1 MKLLSTASSAL
12 YYAFIAALIASVSV
26 YAWQNAAEVLPSL
39 AQRTAAAL
47 PATATIGA
55 GIGSLA
61 LIVLLEVLYP
71 LRSLSLGRWVY
82 ADRPRGRMRGVDK
95 LSIAQLA
102 GVSLLGLALC
112 TSLRLPLYAAMA
124 LPLLRIALGWRS
136 FDLASLLRAG
146 RTRAVGS
153 SSFGLLDS
161 EVSADAIASQSARL
175 RPSSRA
181 TASPS
186 CLFFRRLYR
195 RWYIPLGAVAVIGLT
210 LGLVPQLGSLGLMGF
225 AAAWTIVSAATGRAA
240 SFGRII
246 DGTWP
251 DWGLPLTATAG
262 AAVLGTAFIAAMW
275 KLPILVL
282 AACCLGLTYASF
294 KRSRPARVTTM
305 SIIDTGG
312 FGASFSPEVF
322 GYFLRGGYGIAAVA
336 VVLFF

>member
-1 MKLLSTASSAL
+1 MKLLSHASSAI

-39 AQRTAAAL
+39 AQRTAASL

-55 GIGSLA
+55 GVGSLA
-61 LIVLLEVLYP
+61 LIVLLEALYP
-71 LRSLSLGRWVY
+71 LRSLSLSRWVY
-82 ADRPRGRMRGVDK
+82 VDRPRGRMRGVDK

-112 TSLRLPLYAAMA
+112 ASLRLPLYAAMA

-146 RTRAVGS
+146 HTRAVGS

-175 RPSSRA
+175 RPRSRA

-186 CLFFRRLYR
+186 RLFFRRLYR

-225 AAAWTIVSAATGRAA
+225 AAAWTIVGAATGRAA

-246 DGTWP
+246 NGAWP
-251 DWGLPLTATAG
+251 DWGLPLAATAVT
-262 AAVLGTAFIAAMW
+262 AVLGTAFIAAVW
-275 KLPILVL
+275 KLPVLVL
-282 AACCLGLTYASF
+282 AACCLGLTYASL

-305 SIIDTGG
+305 NIIDTGG

-322 GYFLRGGYGIAAVA
+322 GYFLRGGYGIAAIA
-336 VVLFF
+336 VTLFF

>member
-1 MKLLSTASSAL
+1 MKLLSHASSAI

-55 GIGSLA
+55 GVGSLA
-61 LIVLLEVLYP
+61 LIVLLEALYP
-71 LRSLSLGRWVY
+71 LRSLSLSRWVY
-82 ADRPRGRMRGVDK
+82 VDRPRGRMRGVDK

-112 TSLRLPLYAAMA
+112 ASLRLPLYAAMA

-146 RTRAVGS
+146 RTRAVSS

-175 RPSSRA
+175 RPRSRA

-186 CLFFRRLYR
+186 RLFFRRLYR

-210 LGLVPQLGSLGLMGF
+210 LGLVPQLGSLALMGF
-225 AAAWTIVSAATGRAA
+225 AAAWTIVGAATGRAA

-246 DGTWP
+246 NGAWP
-251 DWGLPLTATAG
+251 DWGLSLTATAG
-262 AAVLGTAFIAAMW
+262 AAVLGTAFIAAVW
-275 KLPILVL
+275 KLPVLVL

-305 SIIDTGG
+305 NIIDTGG

-322 GYFLRGGYGIAAVA
+322 GYFLRGGYGIAAIA
-336 VVLFF
+336 VILFF

>member
-1 MKLLSTASSAL
+1 MKLLSHASSAI
-12 YYAFIAALIASVSV
+12 YYAFIAALIASVGV
-26 YAWQNAAEVLPSL
+26 YTWQNAAEVLPSL

-55 GIGSLA
+55 GVGSLA
-61 LIVLLEVLYP
+61 LLVLLEALYP
-71 LRSLSLGRWVY
+71 LRSLSLSRWVY
-82 ADRPRGRMRGVDK
+82 VNRPRGRMRGVDK

-186 CLFFRRLYR
+186 HLFIRRLYR

-210 LGLVPQLGSLGLMGF
+210 LGLVPQLGSLALMGF
-225 AAAWTIVSAATGRAA
+225 AAAWTIVGAATGRAA

-246 DGTWP
+246 NGAWP

-262 AAVLGTAFIAAMW
+262 AAVLGTAFIAAVW
-275 KLPILVL
+275 KLPVLVL
-282 AACCLGLTYASF
+282 AACCLGLTYASL

-305 SIIDTGG
+305 NIIDTGG

>member
-1 MKLLSTASSAL
+1 MKLLSHASSAI
-12 YYAFIAALIASVSV
+12 YYAFIAALIASVGV

-55 GIGSLA
+55 GVGSLA
-61 LIVLLEVLYP
+61 LIVLLEALYP
-71 LRSLSLGRWVY
+71 LRSLSLSRWVY
-82 ADRPRGRMRGVDK
+82 VDRPRGRMRGVDK

-112 TSLRLPLYAAMA
+112 ASLRLPLYAAMA

-186 CLFFRRLYR
+186 HLFIRRLYR

-225 AAAWTIVSAATGRAA
+225 AAAWTIVGAATGRAA

-246 DGTWP
+246 DGAWP

-262 AAVLGTAFIAAMW
+262 AAVLGTAFIAAVW
-275 KLPILVL
+275 KLPVLVL

-305 SIIDTGG
+305 NIIDTGG

-322 GYFLRGGYGIAAVA
+322 GYFLRGGYGIAAIA

>member
-55 GIGSLA
+55 GVGSLA
-61 LIVLLEVLYP
+61 LIVLLEALYP
-71 LRSLSLGRWVY
+71 LRSLSLSRWVY
-82 ADRPRGRMRGVDK
+82 VDRPRGRMRGVDK

-112 TSLRLPLYAAMA
+112 ASLRLPLYAAMT

-262 AAVLGTAFIAAMW
+262 AAVLGTAFIAAVW
-275 KLPILVL
+275 KLPVLVL

-305 SIIDTGG
+305 NIIDTGG

-322 GYFLRGGYGIAAVA
+322 GYFLRGGYGIAAIA

>member
-1 MKLLSTASSAL
+1 MKLLSHASSAL

-26 YAWQNAAEVLPSL
+26 YTWQNAAEVLPSL

-55 GIGSLA
+55 GVGSLA
-61 LIVLLEVLYP
+61 LLVLLEALYP
-71 LRSLSLGRWVY
+71 LRSLSLSRWVY
-82 ADRPRGRMRGVDK
+82 VNRPRGRMRGVDK

-146 RTRAVGS
+146 RTRAVSS

-175 RPSSRA
+175 RPRSRA

-186 CLFFRRLYR
+186 RLFFRRLYR

-210 LGLVPQLGSLGLMGF
+210 LGLVPQLGSLALMGF
-225 AAAWTIVSAATGRAA
+225 AAAWTIVGAATGRAA

-246 DGTWP
+246 NGAWP

-262 AAVLGTAFIAAMW
+262 AAVLGTAFIAAVW
-275 KLPILVL
+275 KLPVLVL
-282 AACCLGLTYASF
+282 AACCLGLTYASL

-305 SIIDTGG
+305 NIIDTGG

>member
-1 MKLLSTASSAL
+1 MRLLSTASSAI

-26 YAWQNAAEVLPSL
+26 YAWQNTAEVLPSL
-39 AQRTAAAL
+39 VQRAAASL

-55 GIGSLA
+55 AFGSLA
-61 LIVLLEVLYP
+61 LIVLLEALYP
-71 LRSLSLGRWVY
+71 LRSLSLSRWVY
-82 ADRPRGRMRGVDK
+82 VDRPRGRMRGVDK

-102 GVSLLGLALC
+102 GMSLLGLALC
-112 TSLRLPLYAAMA
+112 ASLRLPLYAAMA

-175 RPSSRA
+175 RPSSRG
-181 TASPS
+181 TTSPS
-186 CLFFRRLYR
+186 RLFFRRLYR
-195 RWYIPLGAVAVIGLT
+195 RWYIPLGAITVIGLT
-210 LGLVPQLGSLGLMGF
+210 LGLAPQLGSLALIGF
-225 AAAWTIVSAATGRAA
+225 ATAWTIVGAATGRTA

-246 DGTWP
+246 DGAWP

-262 AAVLGTAFIAAMW
+262 AAILGTAFIAAVW

-305 SIIDTGG
+305 NIIDTGG

-322 GYFLRGGYGIAAVA
+322 GYFLRGGYGIAAIA

>member
-1 MKLLSTASSAL
+1 MKLLSTASSAI
-12 YYAFIAALIASVSV
+12 YYAFIAALIARVGV

-55 GIGSLA
+55 GVGSLA
-61 LIVLLEVLYP
+61 LIVLLEALYP
-71 LRSLSLGRWVY
+71 LRSLSLSRWVY
-82 ADRPRGRMRGVDK
+82 VNRPRGRMRGVDK

-186 CLFFRRLYR
+186 RLFFRRLYR

-210 LGLVPQLGSLGLMGF
+210 LGLVPQLGSLALMGF
-225 AAAWTIVSAATGRAA
+225 AAAWTIVGAATGRAA

-262 AAVLGTAFIAAMW
+262 AAVLGTAFIAAVW
-275 KLPILVL
+275 KLPVLVL

-305 SIIDTGG
+305 NIIDTGG

-322 GYFLRGGYGIAAVA
+322 GYFLRGGYGIAAIA
-336 VVLFF
+336 VILFF

>member
-1 MKLLSTASSAL
+1 MKLLSHASSAI
-12 YYAFIAALIASVSV
+12 YYAFIAALIASVGV

-55 GIGSLA
+55 GVGSLA
-61 LIVLLEVLYP
+61 LIVLLEALYP
-71 LRSLSLGRWVY
+71 LRSLSLSRWVY
-82 ADRPRGRMRGVDK
+82 VDRPRGRMRGVDK

-112 TSLRLPLYAAMA
+112 ASLRLPLYAAMA

-146 RTRAVGS
+146 RTRAVSS

-175 RPSSRA
+175 RPRSRA

-186 CLFFRRLYR
+186 RLFFRRLYR

-210 LGLVPQLGSLGLMGF
+210 LGLVPQLGSLALMGF
-225 AAAWTIVSAATGRAA
+225 AAAWTIVGAATGRAA

-246 DGTWP
+246 NGAWP
-251 DWGLPLTATAG
+251 DWGLPLAATAVT
-262 AAVLGTAFIAAMW
+262 AVLGTAFIAAVW
-275 KLPILVL
+275 KLPVLVL

-305 SIIDTGG
+305 NIIDTGG

-322 GYFLRGGYGIAAVA
+322 GYFLRGGYGIAAIA
-336 VVLFF
+336 VILFF

>member
-1 MKLLSTASSAL
+1 MKLLSHASSAL

-55 GIGSLA
+55 GVGSLA
-61 LIVLLEVLYP
+61 LIVLLEALYP
-71 LRSLSLGRWVY
+71 LRSLSLSRWVY
-82 ADRPRGRMRGVDK
+82 VDRPRGRMRGVDK

-112 TSLRLPLYAAMA
+112 ASLRLPLYAAMA

-146 RTRAVGS
+146 RTRAVSS

-210 LGLVPQLGSLGLMGF
+210 LGLVPQLGSLALMGF
-225 AAAWTIVSAATGRAA
+225 AAAWTIVGAATGRAA

-246 DGTWP
+246 NGAWP
-251 DWGLPLTATAG
+251 DWGLPLAATAVT
-262 AAVLGTAFIAAMW
+262 AVLGTAFIAAVW
-275 KLPILVL
+275 KLPVLVL

-305 SIIDTGG
+305 NIIDTGG

-322 GYFLRGGYGIAAVA
+322 GYFLRGGYGIAAIA
-336 VVLFF
+336 VILFF

>member
-1 MKLLSTASSAL
+1 MKLLSTASSAI
-12 YYAFIAALIASVSV
+12 YYAFIAALIASVGV

-39 AQRTAAAL
+39 AQRTTAAL

-55 GIGSLA
+55 GVGSLA
-61 LIVLLEVLYP
+61 LIVLLEALYP
-71 LRSLSLGRWVY
+71 LRSLSLSRWVY
-82 ADRPRGRMRGVDK
+82 VNRPRGRMRGVDK

-186 CLFFRRLYR
+186 RLFFRRLYR

-210 LGLVPQLGSLGLMGF
+210 LGLVPQLGSLALMGF
-225 AAAWTIVSAATGRAA
+225 AAAWTIVGAATGRAA

-262 AAVLGTAFIAAMW
+262 AAVLGTAFIAAVW
-275 KLPILVL
+275 KLPVLVL

-305 SIIDTGG
+305 NIIDTGG

-322 GYFLRGGYGIAAVA
+322 GYFLRGGYGIAAIA
-336 VVLFF
+336 VILFF

>member
-1 MKLLSTASSAL
+1 MKFLSHASSAL

-39 AQRTAAAL
+39 AQRTAASL

-55 GIGSLA
+55 GVGSLA
-61 LIVLLEVLYP
+61 LIVLLEALYP
-71 LRSLSLGRWVY
+71 LRSLSLSRWVY
-82 ADRPRGRMRGVDK
+82 VDRPRGRMRGVDK

-112 TSLRLPLYAAMA
+112 ASLRLPLYAAMA

-146 RTRAVGS
+146 RTRAVSS

-175 RPSSRA
+175 RPRSRA

-186 CLFFRRLYR
+186 RLFFRRLYR

-210 LGLVPQLGSLGLMGF
+210 LGLVPQLGSLALMGF
-225 AAAWTIVSAATGRAA
+225 AAAWTIVGAATGRAA

-246 DGTWP
+246 NGAWP
-251 DWGLPLTATAG
+251 DWGLPLAATAVT
-262 AAVLGTAFIAAMW
+262 AVLGTAFIAAVW
-275 KLPILVL
+275 KLPVLVL

-305 SIIDTGG
+305 NIIDTGG

-322 GYFLRGGYGIAAVA
+322 GYFLRGGYGIAAIA
-336 VVLFF
+336 VILFF

>member
-55 GIGSLA
+55 GVGSLA
-61 LIVLLEVLYP
+61 LIVLLEALYP
-71 LRSLSLGRWVY
+71 LRSLSLSRWVY
-82 ADRPRGRMRGVDK
+82 VNRPRGRMRGVDK

-112 TSLRLPLYAAMA
+112 ASLRLPLYAAMA

-146 RTRAVGS
+146 RTRAVSS

-175 RPSSRA
+175 RPRSRA

-186 CLFFRRLYR
+186 RLFFRRLYR
-195 RWYIPLGAVAVIGLT
+195 RWYIPLGAITVIGLT
-210 LGLVPQLGSLGLMGF
+210 LGLAPQLGSLALIGF
-225 AAAWTIVSAATGRAA
+225 AAAWTIVGAATGRAA
-240 SFGRII
+240 SFGRMIN
-246 DGTWP
+246 GAWP

-262 AAVLGTAFIAAMW
+262 AAVLGTAFIAAVW
-275 KLPILVL
+275 KLPVLVL
-282 AACCLGLTYASF
+282 AACCLGLTYASL

-305 SIIDTGG
+305 NIIDTGG

>member
-1 MKLLSTASSAL
+1 MKLLSHASSAI

-26 YAWQNAAEVLPSL
+26 YAWQNAAEALPSL

-55 GIGSLA
+55 GVGSLA
-61 LIVLLEVLYP
+61 LIVLLEALYP
-71 LRSLSLGRWVY
+71 LRSLSLSRWVY
-82 ADRPRGRMRGVDK
+82 VDRPRGRMRGVDK

-112 TSLRLPLYAAMA
+112 ASLRLPLYAAMA

-146 RTRAVGS
+146 RTRAVSS

-175 RPSSRA
+175 RPRSRA

-186 CLFFRRLYR
+186 RLFFRRLYR
-195 RWYIPLGAVAVIGLT
+195 RWYIPLCAVAVIGLT
-210 LGLVPQLGSLGLMGF
+210 LGLAPQLGSLALIGF
-225 AAAWTIVSAATGRAA
+225 AAAWTIVGAATGRAA

-246 DGTWP
+246 NGAWP
-251 DWGLPLTATAG
+251 DWGLPLAATAVT
-262 AAVLGTAFIAAMW
+262 AVLGTAFIAAVW
-275 KLPILVL
+275 KLPVLVL

-305 SIIDTGG
+305 NIIDTGG

-322 GYFLRGGYGIAAVA
+322 GYFLRGGYGIAAIAVA
-336 VVLFF
+336 LFL

>member
-1 MKLLSTASSAL
+1 MKLLSHASSAI

-55 GIGSLA
+55 GVGSLA
-61 LIVLLEVLYP
+61 LIVLLEALYP
-71 LRSLSLGRWVY
+71 LRSLSLSRWVY
-82 ADRPRGRMRGVDK
+82 VDRPRGRMRGVDK

-112 TSLRLPLYAAMA
+112 ASLRLPLYAAMV

-225 AAAWTIVSAATGRAA
+225 AAAWTIVGAATGRAA

-262 AAVLGTAFIAAMW
+262 AAVLGTAFIAAVW
-275 KLPILVL
+275 KLPVLVL

-305 SIIDTGG
+305 NIIDTGG

>member
-55 GIGSLA
+55 GVGSLA
-61 LIVLLEVLYP
+61 LIVLLEALYP
-71 LRSLSLGRWVY
+71 LRSLSLSRWVY
-82 ADRPRGRMRGVDK
+82 VDRPRGRMRGVDK

-112 TSLRLPLYAAMA
+112 TSLRLPFYAAMA
-124 LPLLRIALGWRS
+124 LPLLRLALGWRS

-153 SSFGLLDS
+153 SSIGLLDS

-175 RPSSRA
+175 RPSSHA
-181 TASPS
+181 TTSLGR
-186 CLFFRRLYR
+186 LFFRRLYR
-195 RWYIPLGAVAVIGLT
+195 RWYIPLGAVAVVGLT
-210 LGLVPQLGSLGLMGF
+210 LGLAPQLGSLALIGF
-225 AAAWTIVSAATGRAA
+225 SGAWTIVGAATGRAA

-246 DGTWP
+246 DGAWP

-262 AAVLGTAFIAAMW
+262 AAVLGTAFVAAVW
-275 KLPILVL
+275 KLPVLVL
-282 AACCLGLTYASF
+282 AACCLGLTYAAF

-305 SIIDTGG
+305 NIIDTGG

-322 GYFLRGGYGIAAVA
+322 GYFLRGGYGIATIAVA
-336 VVLFF
+336 LFI

>member
-55 GIGSLA
+55 GVGSLA
-61 LIVLLEVLYP
+61 LIVLLEALYP
-71 LRSLSLGRWVY
+71 LRSLSLSRWVY
-82 ADRPRGRMRGVDK
+82 VDRLRGRMRGVDK

-112 TSLRLPLYAAMA
+112 ASLRLPLYAAMT

-186 CLFFRRLYR
+186 RLFFRRLYR

-210 LGLVPQLGSLGLMGF
+210 LGLVPQLGSLALMGF
-225 AAAWTIVSAATGRAA
+225 AAAWTIVGAATGRAA

-246 DGTWP
+246 NGAWP

-262 AAVLGTAFIAAMW
+262 AAVLGTAFIAAVW
-275 KLPILVL
+275 KLPVLVL

-305 SIIDTGG
+305 NIIDTGG

-322 GYFLRGGYGIAAVA
+322 GYFLRGGYGIAAIA

>member
-1 MKLLSTASSAL
+1 MKLLSQASTAI

-26 YAWQNAAEVLPSL
+26 YAWQNAAEALPSL

-55 GIGSLA
+55 GVGSLA
-61 LIVLLEVLYP
+61 LIVLLEALYP
-71 LRSLSLGRWVY
+71 LRSLSLSRWVY
-82 ADRPRGRMRGVDK
+82 VDRPRGRMRGVDK

-112 TSLRLPLYAAMA
+112 ASLRLPLYAAMA

-146 RTRAVGS
+146 RTRAVSS

-175 RPSSRA
+175 RPRSRA

-186 CLFFRRLYR
+186 RLFFRRLYR
-195 RWYIPLGAVAVIGLT
+195 RWYIPLGAVAVIVLT
-210 LGLVPQLGSLGLMGF
+210 LGLVPQLGSLALMGF
-225 AAAWTIVSAATGRAA
+225 AAAWTIVGAATGRAA

-246 DGTWP
+246 NGAWP
-251 DWGLPLTATAG
+251 DWGLPLAATAVT
-262 AAVLGTAFIAAMW
+262 AVLGTAFIAAVW
-275 KLPILVL
+275 KLPVLVL

-305 SIIDTGG
+305 NIIDTGG

-322 GYFLRGGYGIAAVA
+322 GYFLRGGYGIAAIAVA
-336 VVLFF
+336 LFL

>member
-1 MKLLSTASSAL
+1 MKLLSKASSAL

-55 GIGSLA
+55 GVGSLA
-61 LIVLLEVLYP
+61 LIVLLEALYP
-71 LRSLSLGRWVY
+71 LRSLSLSRWVY
-82 ADRPRGRMRGVDK
+82 VDRPRGRMRGVDK

-112 TSLRLPLYAAMA
+112 TSLHLPLYAAMA

-146 RTRAVGS
+146 RTRAVSS

-175 RPSSRA
+175 RPRSRA

-186 CLFFRRLYR
+186 RLFFRRLYR

-210 LGLVPQLGSLGLMGF
+210 LGLVPQLGSLALMGF
-225 AAAWTIVSAATGRAA
+225 AAAWTIVGAATGL
-240 SFGRII
+240 SLIHI
-246 DGTWP
+246 
-251 DWGLPLTATAG
+251 
-262 AAVLGTAFIAAMW
+262 
-275 KLPILVL
+275 
-282 AACCLGLTYASF
+282 
-294 KRSRPARVTTM
+294 
-305 SIIDTGG
+305 
-312 FGASFSPEVF
+312 
-322 GYFLRGGYGIAAVA
+322 
-336 VVLFF
+336 

>member
-1 MKLLSTASSAL
+1 MKLLSHASSAI

-26 YAWQNAAEVLPSL
+26 YAWQNAAEALPSL

-55 GIGSLA
+55 GVGSLA
-61 LIVLLEVLYP
+61 LIVLLEALYP
-71 LRSLSLGRWVY
+71 LRSLSLSRWVY
-82 ADRPRGRMRGVDK
+82 VDRPRGRMRGVDK

-112 TSLRLPLYAAMA
+112 ASLRLPLYAAMA

-146 RTRAVGS
+146 RTRAVSS

-175 RPSSRA
+175 RPRSRA

-186 CLFFRRLYR
+186 RLFFRRLYR
-195 RWYIPLGAVAVIGLT
+195 RWYIPLGAVAVIVLT
-210 LGLVPQLGSLGLMGF
+210 LGLAPQLGSLALIGF
-225 AAAWTIVSAATGRAA
+225 AAAWTIVGAATGRAA

-246 DGTWP
+246 DGCWP
-251 DWGLPLTATAG
+251 DWGLPLAASAG
-262 AAVLGTAFIAAMW
+262 AAVLGTTFIALVW
-275 KLPILVL
+275 KLSLITL
-282 AACCLGLTYASF
+282 AACCLGLSYAAF

-305 SIIDTGG
+305 NIIDTGG

-322 GYFLRGGYGIAAVA
+322 GYFLRGGYGIAAIA

>member
-1 MKLLSTASSAL
+1 MKLLSHASSAI

-55 GIGSLA
+55 GVGSLA
-61 LIVLLEVLYP
+61 LIVLLEALYP
-71 LRSLSLGRWVY
+71 LRSLSLSRWVY
-82 ADRPRGRMRGVDK
+82 VDRPRGRMRGVDK

-175 RPSSRA
+175 RPSSHA
-181 TASPS
+181 TSSPG

-195 RWYIPLGAVAVIGLT
+195 RWYIPLGAITVIGLT
-210 LGLVPQLGSLGLMGF
+210 LGLAPQLGSLALIGF
-225 AAAWTIVSAATGRAA
+225 AAAWTIVGAATGRAA

-246 DGTWP
+246 NGAWP
-251 DWGLPLTATAG
+251 DWGLPLAATAVT
-262 AAVLGTAFIAAMW
+262 AVLGTAFIAAVW
-275 KLPILVL
+275 KLPVLVL
-282 AACCLGLTYASF
+282 AACCLGLTYASL

-305 SIIDTGG
+305 NIIDTGG

>member
-1 MKLLSTASSAL
+1 
-12 YYAFIAALIASVSV
+12 
-26 YAWQNAAEVLPSL
+26 
-39 AQRTAAAL
+39 
-47 PATATIGA
+47 
-55 GIGSLA
+55 
-61 LIVLLEVLYP
+61 
-71 LRSLSLGRWVY
+71 
-82 ADRPRGRMRGVDK
+82 MRGVDK
-95 LSIAQLA
+95 LSVAQLA

-136 FDLASLLRAG
+136 FNLASLLRAG

-181 TASPS
+181 TASPGR
-186 CLFFRRLYR
+186 LFFRRLYR

-210 LGLVPQLGSLGLMGF
+210 LGLAPQLGSLALIGF
-225 AAAWTIVSAATGRAA
+225 AAAWTIVGAATGRAA
-240 SFGRII
+240 SFGRIV
-246 DGTWP
+246 DGGWP

-262 AAVLGTAFIAAMW
+262 AAVLGTAFIAAVW
-275 KLPILVL
+275 KLPVLVL

-305 SIIDTGG
+305 NIIDTGG

-322 GYFLRGGYGIAAVA
+322 GYFLRGGYGIAAIA
-336 VVLFF
+336 VILFF

>member
-1 MKLLSTASSAL
+1 MRLLSTASSAI

-39 AQRTAAAL
+39 AQRTAASL

-55 GIGSLA
+55 GVGSLA
-61 LIVLLEVLYP
+61 LIVLLEALYP
-71 LRSLSLGRWVY
+71 LRSLSLSRWVY
-82 ADRPRGRMRGVDK
+82 VDRPRGRMRGVDK

-102 GVSLLGLALC
+102 GMSLLGLALC
-112 TSLRLPLYAAMA
+112 ASLRLPLYAAMA

-175 RPSSRA
+175 RPSSRG
-181 TASPS
+181 TTSPS
-186 CLFFRRLYR
+186 RLFFRRLYR

-210 LGLVPQLGSLGLMGF
+210 LGLVPQLGSLTLIGF
-225 AAAWTIVSAATGRAA
+225 ASAWTIVGAATGRAA

-246 DGTWP
+246 DGAWP

-262 AAVLGTAFIAAMW
+262 AAVLGTAFIAAVW
-275 KLPILVL
+275 KLSLLAL
-282 AACCLGLTYASF
+282 AACCLGLTYAAF

-305 SIIDTGG
+305 NIIDTGG

-322 GYFLRGGYGIAAVA
+322 GYFLRGGYGIAAIA

>member
-55 GIGSLA
+55 GVGSLA
-61 LIVLLEVLYP
+61 LIVLLEALYP
-71 LRSLSLGRWVY
+71 LRSLSLSRWVY
-82 ADRPRGRMRGVDK
+82 VDRPRGRMRGVDK

-112 TSLRLPLYAAMA
+112 ASLRLPLYAAMT

-251 DWGLPLTATAG
+251 DWGLPLTATGG
-262 AAVLGTAFIAAMW
+262 AAVLGTAFIAAVW
-275 KLPILVL
+275 KLPVLVL

-305 SIIDTGG
+305 NIIDTGG

-322 GYFLRGGYGIAAVA
+322 GYFLRGGYGIAAIA

>member
-1 MKLLSTASSAL
+1 MKLLSHASSAI
-12 YYAFIAALIASVSV
+12 YYAFIAALIASVGV

-55 GIGSLA
+55 GVGSLA
-61 LIVLLEVLYP
+61 LIVLLEALYP
-71 LRSLSLGRWVY
+71 LRSLSLSRWVY
-82 ADRPRGRMRGVDK
+82 VDRPRGRMRGVDK

-112 TSLRLPLYAAMA
+112 ASLHLPFYAAMA
-124 LPLLRIALGWRS
+124 LPLLRIAIGWRS

-186 CLFFRRLYR
+186 HLFIRRLYR

-225 AAAWTIVSAATGRAA
+225 AAAWTIVGAATGRAA

-246 DGTWP
+246 DGAWP

-262 AAVLGTAFIAAMW
+262 AAVLGTAFIAAVW
-275 KLPILVL
+275 KLPVLVL

-305 SIIDTGG
+305 NIIDTGG

-322 GYFLRGGYGIAAVA
+322 GYFLRGGYGIAAIA

>member
-1 MKLLSTASSAL
+1 MKLLSHASSAL

-39 AQRTAAAL
+39 AQRTAASL

-55 GIGSLA
+55 GVGSLA
-61 LIVLLEVLYP
+61 LIVLLEALYP
-71 LRSLSLGRWVY
+71 LRSLSLSRWVY
-82 ADRPRGRMRGVDK
+82 VDRPRGRMRGVDK

-112 TSLRLPLYAAMA
+112 ASLRLPLYAAMT

-175 RPSSRA
+175 RPSSHA

-186 CLFFRRLYR
+186 HLFIRRLYR

-210 LGLVPQLGSLGLMGF
+210 LGLVPQLGSLALMGF
-225 AAAWTIVSAATGRAA
+225 AAAWTIVGAATGRAA

-246 DGTWP
+246 NGAWP

-262 AAVLGTAFIAAMW
+262 AAVLGTAFIAAVW
-275 KLPILVL
+275 KLPVLVL
-282 AACCLGLTYASF
+282 AACCLGLTYASL

-305 SIIDTGG
+305 NIIDTGG

>member
-26 YAWQNAAEVLPSL
+26 YAWHNAAALLPSL
-39 AQRTAAAL
+39 AQRPAAAL
-47 PATATIGA
+47 SATAIIGA
-55 GIGSLA
+55 GFGSLA
-61 LIVLLEVLYP
+61 LIVLLEALYP
-71 LRSLSLGRWVY
+71 LRSLSLSRWVY
-82 ADRPRGRMRGVDK
+82 VDRPRGRMRGVDK

-186 CLFFRRLYR
+186 RLFFRRLYR

-262 AAVLGTAFIAAMW
+262 AAVLGTAFIAAVW
-275 KLPILVL
+275 KLPVLVL

-305 SIIDTGG
+305 NIIDTGG

>member
-1 MKLLSTASSAL
+1 MKFLSHASSAL

-55 GIGSLA
+55 GVGSLA
-61 LIVLLEVLYP
+61 LIVLLEALYP
-71 LRSLSLGRWVY
+71 LRSLSLSRWVY
-82 ADRPRGRMRGVDK
+82 VNRPRGRMRGVDK

-186 CLFFRRLYR
+186 HLFIRRLYR

-210 LGLVPQLGSLGLMGF
+210 LGLVPQPGSLALMGF
-225 AAAWTIVSAATGRAA
+225 AAAWTIVGAATGRAA

-246 DGTWP
+246 NGAWP

-262 AAVLGTAFIAAMW
+262 AAVLGTAFIAAVW
-275 KLPILVL
+275 KLPVLVL
-282 AACCLGLTYASF
+282 AACCLGLTYASL

-305 SIIDTGG
+305 NIIDTGG

>member
-55 GIGSLA
+55 EVGSLA
-61 LIVLLEVLYP
+61 LIVLLEALYP
-71 LRSLSLGRWVY
+71 LRSLSLSRWVY
-82 ADRPRGRMRGVDK
+82 VDRPRGRMRGVDK

-112 TSLRLPLYAAMA
+112 ASLRLPLYAAMA

-146 RTRAVGS
+146 RTRAVSS

-175 RPSSRA
+175 RPRSRA

-186 CLFFRRLYR
+186 RLFFRRLYR

-210 LGLVPQLGSLGLMGF
+210 LGLVPQLGSLALMGF
-225 AAAWTIVSAATGRAA
+225 AAAWTIVGAATGRAA

-246 DGTWP
+246 NGAWP
-251 DWGLPLTATAG
+251 DWGLPLAATAVT
-262 AAVLGTAFIAAMW
+262 AVLGTAFIAAVW
-275 KLPILVL
+275 KLPVLVL
-282 AACCLGLTYASF
+282 AACCLGLTYASL

-305 SIIDTGG
+305 NIIDTGG

-322 GYFLRGGYGIAAVA
+322 GYFLRGGYGIAAIAVA
-336 VVLFF
+336 LFL

>member
-26 YAWQNAAEVLPSL
+26 YAWHNAAEVLPSL

-47 PATATIGA
+47 PATATIGV

-124 LPLLRIALGWRS
+124 LPLLRIAIGWRS
-136 FDLASLLRAG
+136 FNLASLLRAG

-175 RPSSRA
+175 RPSSHA
-181 TASPS
+181 TTSLGR
-186 CLFFRRLYR
+186 LFFRRLYR
-195 RWYIPLGAVAVIGLT
+195 RWYIPLGAITVIGLT

-225 AAAWTIVSAATGRAA
+225 AAAWTIVGAATGRAA

-246 DGTWP
+246 DGAWP

-262 AAVLGTAFIAAMW
+262 AAVLGTAFIAAVW
-275 KLPILVL
+275 KLPVLVL

-305 SIIDTGG
+305 NIIDTGG

>member
-1 MKLLSTASSAL
+1 MKLLSIASSAL

-39 AQRTAAAL
+39 AQRTAASL

-61 LIVLLEVLYP
+61 LMVLLEALYP

-82 ADRPRGRMRGVDK
+82 ADRPRGHRRGVDK

-102 GVSLLGLALC
+102 GLSLLGLALC
-112 TSLRLPLYAAMA
+112 TSLRLPPYAAMA

-153 SSFGLLDS
+153 SSLGLLDS
-161 EVSADAIASQSARL
+161 EVSADAIASQCARL

-186 CLFFRRLYR
+186 HLFIRRLYR
-195 RWYIPLGAVAVIGLT
+195 RWYIPLGAITVIGLT
-210 LGLVPQLGSLGLMGF
+210 LGLAPQLGSLALIGF
-225 AAAWTIVSAATGRAA
+225 AAAWTIVGAATGRAA

-246 DGTWP
+246 NGAWP

-262 AAVLGTAFIAAMW
+262 AAVLGTAFIAAVW
-275 KLPILVL
+275 KLPVLVL

-305 SIIDTGG
+305 NIIDTGG

>member
-1 MKLLSTASSAL
+1 MKLLSHASSAI

-26 YAWQNAAEVLPSL
+26 YAWQNAAELLPSL
-39 AQRTAAAL
+39 AQRTAASL

-55 GIGSLA
+55 AFGSLA
-61 LIVLLEVLYP
+61 LIVLLEALYP

-82 ADRPRGRMRGVDK
+82 ADRPRGHMRGVDK

-112 TSLRLPLYAAMA
+112 TSLHLPLYAAMA
-124 LPLLRIALGWRS
+124 LPLLRFVIGWRS

-161 EVSADAIASQSARL
+161 EVSADAIASQSTRL

-181 TASPS
+181 TASPGR
-186 CLFFRRLYR
+186 LFVRRLYR
-195 RWYIPLGAVAVIGLT
+195 RWYIPLGAVAIMGLT
-210 LGLVPQLGSLGLMGF
+210 LGLAPQLGSLALIGF
-225 AAAWTIVSAATGRAA
+225 AAAWTIVGAATGRAA

-246 DGTWP
+246 DGCWP
-251 DWGLPLTATAG
+251 DWGLPLAASAG
-262 AAVLGTAFIAAMW
+262 AAVLGTTFIALVW
-275 KLPILVL
+275 KLSLITL
-282 AACCLGLTYASF
+282 ATCCLGLSYAAF

-322 GYFLRGGYGIAAVA
+322 GYFMRGGYGIAAIAVA
-336 VVLFF
+336 LFL

>member
-1 MKLLSTASSAL
+1 MKLLSHASSAI

-26 YAWQNAAEVLPSL
+26 YAWHNAAALLPSL

-47 PATATIGA
+47 PATAIIGA
-55 GIGSLA
+55 GFGSLA
-61 LIVLLEVLYP
+61 LIVLLEALYP

-82 ADRPRGRMRGVDK
+82 ADRPRGRMGGVDK

-102 GVSLLGLALC
+102 GISLLGLALC
-112 TSLRLPLYAAMA
+112 TSLHLPLYAAIT
-124 LPLLRIALGWRS
+124 LPLLRFVIGWRS

-146 RTRAVGS
+146 RTRAIGS

-186 CLFFRRLYR
+186 HLFIRRLYR
-195 RWYIPLGAVAVIGLT
+195 RWYIPLGAVAVVGLT
-210 LGLVPQLGSLGLMGF
+210 LGLAPQLGSLALIGF
-225 AAAWTIVSAATGRAA
+225 SGAWTIVGAATGRAA

-246 DGTWP
+246 DGAWP

-262 AAVLGTAFIAAMW
+262 AAVLGTAFVAAVW
-275 KLPILVL
+275 KLPVLVL
-282 AACCLGLTYASF
+282 AACCLGLTYAAF

-305 SIIDTGG
+305 NIIDTGG

-322 GYFLRGGYGIAAVA
+322 GYFLRGGYGIAAIA
-336 VVLFF
+336 VILFF